1 MHTLLNASYW
11 SNVGAAG
18 WVIIPTVAI
27 IGWVIFVTLATYWK
41 YRHRT
46 AEAASPEL
54 RKTLEANTE
63 ASRAVLAKLDAL
75 DQRLA
80 SVEKMLTDIP

>member
-1 MHTLLNASYW
+1 MNTMLNTGYW
-11 SNVGAAG
+11 SNLGATG
-18 WVIIPTVAI
+18 WIIIPVVAI

-54 RKTLEANTE
+54 RRTLD
-63 ASRAVLAKLDAL
+63 ASTDATRAVLAKLDAL

-80 SVEKMLTDIP
+80 TVEKTLTDIP

>member
-1 MHTLLNASYW
+1 MHTLLNASNW
-11 SNVGAAG
+11 SSSGV
-18 WVIIPTVAI
+18 WVIPVVAI
-27 IGWVIFVTLATYWK
+27 IGGVTFLTLATYWK

-54 RKTLEANTE
+54 RKALDANTE

-80 SVEKMLTDIP
+80 AVEKTLTDIP

>member
-1 MHTLLNASYW
+1 MNTMLNASDW

-18 WVIIPTVAI
+18 WIIPVVAI
-27 IGWVIFVTLATYWK
+27 IGGATFLILATYWK

-46 AEAASPEL
+46 SEVASPEL
-54 RKTLEANTE
+54 RRTLDANTE
-63 ASRAVLAKLDAL
+63 ASRAVLAKLAAL

-80 SVEKMLTDIP
+80 TIEKTLTDIP